1 MSSSS
6 PPGEERVAV
15 VGGGLAGLAAA
26 VALSSAGFAVELFE
40 ARRQLGGRAA
50 SFRDPASSELVDQCQ
65 HVTMGCCTNFA
76 DFCRR
81 TQTGELFSR
90 HRVLNFVGPDERMYR
105 FRGARWLPAPLHLGP
120 AFWGL
125 RYLTLAERLS
135 IARAMW
141 KLARSRIAADDCST
155 IDEWLRAHGQSDRT
169 ISLFWS
175 VVLTSALGEEPERSS
190 VAAARKVMVDG
201 FLASRGAYV
210 LQVPRVPL
218 GTLYDQIAAWCQHH
232 RIQLRQQMPVRQI
245 DQSEKLAVEF
255 MDGRRQA
262 FDAVVVAVP
271 WNKVRDLLTPSL
283 ATKLPWIA
291 GLDCFEASPITGVH
305 LWFDRPIT
313 TVAHAALVGRLGQW
327 IFERSNPEAG
337 TTEHYY
343 QVVIS
348 ASRNLAQRS
357 KEEIAEE
364 ICRELAAIWPAAAE
378 ARLLR
383 VRVVT
388 EQAAVFSPR
397 PGLERLR
404 PQQETDVPGLAIAGD
419 WTATGWPATME
430 SAVRSGYLA
439 AEAICRAAGRPQAFL
454 QPDLPR
460 SGLVRL
466 LLGRA

>member
-6 PPGEERVAV
+6 DPGERVAV

-50 SFRDPASSELVDQCQ
+50 SFRDPGSNELVDQCQ
-65 HVTMGCCTNFA
+65 HVAMGCCTNFV

-81 TQTGELFSR
+81 TQIDGLFTH
-90 HRVLNFVGPDERMYR
+90 HRTLNFVGPDQRTVP
-105 FRGARWLPAPLHLGP
+105 FRAARWLPPPLHLGP
-120 AFWGL
+120 AFWRL
-125 RYLTLAERLS
+125 RYLTLRERLS
-135 IARAMW
+135 IARALW
-141 KLARSRIAADDCST
+141 KLARARIAADDGPT
-155 IDEWLRAHGQSDRT
+155 IDDWLRAHNQSDRA

-175 VVLTSALGEEPERSS
+175 VVLTSALGEEPQRSS
-190 VAAARKVMVDG
+190 VAAARKVIVDG
-201 FLASRGAYV
+201 FLAARSAYV
-210 LQVPRVPL
+210 VQVPRVPL
-218 GTLYDQIAAWCQHH
+218 GTLYDRIAGWCEQH
-232 RIQLRQQMPVRQI
+232 RIQLRQQTAVRQI
-245 DQSEKLAVEF
+245 DQPSSFVVESQEGTNERF
-255 MDGRRQA
+255 A
-262 FDAVVVAVP
+262 AVVLAVP
-271 WNKVRDLLTPSL
+271 WNKVRDLLAPRL
-283 ATKLPWIA
+283 ATKLPSLA
-291 GLDCFEASPITGVH
+291 GLDRFEASPITGVH
-305 LWFDRPIT
+305 LWFDRPIA
-313 TVAHAALVGRLGQW
+313 TVTHAALVGRLGQW
-327 IFERSNPEAG
+327 IFERSNPEPGA
-337 TTEHYY
+337 TEHYY

-357 KEEIAEE
+357 KDEIAEE

-388 EQAAVFSPR
+388 EQGAVFSPR

-404 PQQETDVPGLAIAGD
+404 PPQDTNVAGLALAGD

-439 AEAICRAAGRPQAFL
+439 AEAICRATGRPHSFL

-460 SGLVRL
+460 GWLVRL
-466 LLGRA
+466 LLGA

>member
-6 PPGEERVAV
+6 QPRDRVAV

-26 VALSSAGFAVELFE
+26 TALSSAGFEVDLFE

-50 SFRDPASSELVDQCQ
+50 SFRDPATGEVVDQCQ
-65 HVTMGCCTNFA
+65 HVAMGCCTNFA

-81 TQTGELFSR
+81 TQIDGLFT
-90 HRVLNFVGPDERMYR
+90 HYRVLNFVGPDGRTYR
-105 FRGARWLPAPLHLGP
+105 FGAARWLPAPLHLAP
-120 AFWGL
+120 AFCGL

-141 KLARSRIAADDCST
+141 TLTRSRFQADGGCT
-155 IDEWLRAHGQSDRT
+155 IDQWLRAHGQSDRT

-175 VVLTSALGEEPERSS
+175 VVLTSALGEGPQRSS

-201 FLASRGAYV
+201 FLDAREACV

-218 GTLYDQIAAWCQHH
+218 GILYDRIAEWCQGHS
-232 RIQLRQQMPVRQI
+232 IQLRQQ
-245 DQSEKLAVEF
+245 LAV
-255 MDGRRQA
+255 RRIDRLERFVVESAEGNVEQ
-262 FDAVVVAVP
+262 FDAIVMALP
-271 WNKVRDLLTPSL
+271 WNKVRDLLSPRL
-283 ATKLPWIA
+283 EAKLPWIA
-291 GLDCFEASPITGVH
+291 GLDEFEASPITGVH
-305 LWFDRPIT
+305 LWFDRPIADVT
-313 TVAHAALVGRLGQW
+313 HAALVGRLGQW
-327 IFERSNPEAG
+327 IFKRSTNPEAG
-337 TTEHYY
+337 ASEHYY

-348 ASRNLAQRS
+348 ASRNLARHS
-357 KEEIAEE
+357 KEEVTEE
-364 ICRELAAIWPAAAE
+364 ICRELATIWPPAAD

-383 VRVVT
+383 VRVIT
-388 EQAAVFSPR
+388 EQAAVFSPA

-404 PQQETDVPGLAIAGD
+404 PRQETDVPGLAMAGD

-439 AEAICRAAGRPQAFL
+439 AEAICRAAGRPQPFL

-460 SGLVRL
+460 SWFVRV

>member
-6 PPGEERVAV
+6 DPGERVAV

-65 HVTMGCCTNFA
+65 HVAMGCCTNFA

-81 TQTGELFSR
+81 TQIDGLFTH
-90 HRVLNFVGPDERMYR
+90 HRTLNFVGPDLRTVP
-105 FRGARWLPAPLHLGP
+105 FRAARWLPAPLHLGP
-120 AFWGL
+120 AFWRL
-125 RYLTLAERLS
+125 RYLTLSERLS
-135 IARAMW
+135 IARALW
-141 KLARSRIAADDCST
+141 KLARARIAADDSET
-155 IDEWLRAHGQSDRT
+155 IEDWLRAHGQSERT

-175 VVLTSALGEEPERSS
+175 VVLTSALGEDPQRSS
-190 VAAARKVMVDG
+190 VAAARKVIVDG
-201 FLASRGAYV
+201 FLAARSAYV
-210 LQVPRVPL
+210 VQVPRVPL
-218 GTLYDQIAAWCQHH
+218 GTLYDRIAAWCEQY
-232 RIQLRQQMPVRQI
+232 RIRLRPQTAVRQI
-245 DQSEKLAVEF
+245 DQSSSFVVESHEGTIERF
-255 MDGRRQA
+255 A
-262 FDAVVVAVP
+262 AVVLAVP
-271 WNKVRDLLTPSL
+271 WNKVRDLLAPRLAAKLPSL
-283 ATKLPWIA
+283 DR
-291 GLDCFEASPITGVH
+291 LDRFEASPITGVH
-305 LWFDRPIT
+305 LWFDRPIA
-313 TVAHAALVGRLGQW
+313 TVTHAALVGRLGQW
-327 IFERSNPEAG
+327 IFERSNPEPGAPQ
-337 TTEHYY
+337 HYY

-348 ASRNLAQRS
+348 ASRNLVPRS
-357 KEEIAEE
+357 KDEIAEE

-404 PQQETDVPGLAIAGD
+404 PPQDTNVAGLALAGD

-439 AEAICRAAGRPQAFL
+439 AEAICRAAGRPHNFL

-460 SGLVRL
+460 GWLVRL
-466 LLGRA
+466 LLGD